1 VRRRTKI
8 VATLGPATDD
18 PTVLE
23 QLILAGADVFRI
35 NFSHGT
41 AADQAKRVETVRR
54 IEQKVGRHIGIMGDL
69 QGPKIRIE
77 SFKNGPVTLVEGAE
91 FLLDTEMDPNGGD
104 QHAVGVAY
112 RNLVKDVASGDV
124 VLLDD
129 GLIVLEVANVEG
141 TKIACRV
148 KQGGKLS
155 DHKGLNKQGGGL
167 SAPALTDK
175 DRRDIESAAR
185 YGLDFMSVSF
195 ARNAEDV

>member
-1 VRRRTKI
+1 DPVPSINRRELTPSLIAANTPQEDVRRRTKI

-18 PTVLE
+18 PAVLE
-23 QLILAGADVFRI
+23 QLILAGTDVFRI

-54 IEQKVGRHIGIMGDL
+54 MSEKVGRHIGIMGDL

-77 SFKNGPVTLVEGAE
+77 SFKSGPVTLVEGAE
-91 FLLDTEMDPNGGD
+91 FLLDTAMDPDAGD

-112 RNLVKDVASGDV
+112 RNLVKDVVAGDT

-129 GLIVLEVANVEG
+129 GLIVLEVESVEG

-155 DHKGLNKQGGGL
+155 DHK
-167 SAPALTDK
+167 
-175 DRRDIESAAR
+175 
-185 YGLDFMSVSF
+185 
-195 ARNAEDV
+195 